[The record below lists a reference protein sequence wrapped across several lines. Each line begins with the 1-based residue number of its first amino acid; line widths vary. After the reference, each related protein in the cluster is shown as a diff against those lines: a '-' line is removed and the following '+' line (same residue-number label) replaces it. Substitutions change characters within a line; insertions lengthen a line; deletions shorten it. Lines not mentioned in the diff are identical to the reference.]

1 MQIKCK
7 KQRARV
13 QDKISTERIGRDFL
27 EISIYEFTYSR
38 YGFLFANKSKCK
50 TQKPLTNYWA
60 WIKHLFKRVKHL
72 IESYKL
78 LHINYIRSGRLERN
92 GKLTKRPNQKT
103 FQYMYTCSK
112 KNKSRY

>member
-38 YGFLFANKSKCK
+38 YGFLFANKSKFK
-50 TQKPLTNYWA
+50 TQKLLTQLGLDNTYS
-60 WIKHLFKRVKHL
+60 K
-72 IESYKL
+72 ESS
-78 LHINYIRSGRLERN
+78 I
-92 GKLTKRPNQKT
+92 
-103 FQYMYTCSK
+103 
-112 KNKSRY
+112 

>member
-38 YGFLFANKSKCK
+38 YGFLFANKSKSK
-50 TQKPLTNYWA
+50 TQKLLTQLGLDNTYS
-60 WIKHLFKRVKHL
+60 K
-72 IESYKL
+72 ESG
-78 LHINYIRSGRLERN
+78 I
-92 GKLTKRPNQKT
+92 
-103 FQYMYTCSK
+103 
-112 KNKSRY
+112 

>member
-38 YGFLFANKSKCK
+38 YGFLFANKSKSK
-50 TQKPLTNYWA
+50 TQKLLTQQGLDNTYS
-60 WIKHLFKRVKHL
+60 K
-72 IESYKL
+72 ESS
-78 LHINYIRSGRLERN
+78 I
-92 GKLTKRPNQKT
+92 
-103 FQYMYTCSK
+103 
-112 KNKSRY
+112 

>member
-38 YGFLFANKSKCK
+38 YGFLFANKSKSK
-50 TQKPLTNYWA
+50 TQKLTQLGLD
-60 WIKHLFKRVKHL
+60 KTL
-72 IESYKL
+72 I
-78 LHINYIRSGRLERN
+78 
-92 GKLTKRPNQKT
+92 QKSQA
-103 FQYMYTCSK
+103 FD
-112 KNKSRY
+112 

>member
-38 YGFLFANKSKCK
+38 YGFLFANKSKSK
-50 TQKPLTNYWA
+50 TQKLTQLGLDNTYS
-60 WIKHLFKRVKHL
+60 K
-72 IESYKL
+72 ESS
-78 LHINYIRSGRLERN
+78 I
-92 GKLTKRPNQKT
+92 
-103 FQYMYTCSK
+103 
-112 KNKSRY
+112 

>member
-50 TQKPLTNYWA
+50 TQKLLTQLGLDNTYS
-60 WIKHLFKRVKHL
+60 K
-72 IESYKL
+72 ESS
-78 LHINYIRSGRLERN
+78 I
-92 GKLTKRPNQKT
+92 
-103 FQYMYTCSK
+103 
-112 KNKSRY
+112 